1 MPFLN
6 WINDDIA
13 RRQYK
18 NVAFHLLEKQEHYG
32 ASDAENLLIQG
43 DNLIA
48 LRALL
53 PFYKGKV
60 KCIYIDPPYNT
71 GSAFA
76 HYDDNL
82 EHSQWLSTMLPSIS
96 FAKYVD

>member
-32 ASDAENLLIQG
+32 ASDANNLLIQG

-48 LRALL
+48 LSRDFAR
-53 PFYKGKV
+53 
-60 KCIYIDPPYNT
+60 ID
-71 GSAFA
+71 
-76 HYDDNL
+76 
-82 EHSQWLSTMLPSIS
+82 
-96 FAKYVD
+96 

>member
-32 ASDAENLLIQG
+32 ASDANNLLIQG

-48 LRALL
+48 LR
-53 PFYKGKV
+53 
-60 KCIYIDPPYNT
+60 
-71 GSAFA
+71 GSSSKP
-76 HYDDNL
+76 HL
-82 EHSQWLSTMLPSIS
+82 
-96 FAKYVD
+96 